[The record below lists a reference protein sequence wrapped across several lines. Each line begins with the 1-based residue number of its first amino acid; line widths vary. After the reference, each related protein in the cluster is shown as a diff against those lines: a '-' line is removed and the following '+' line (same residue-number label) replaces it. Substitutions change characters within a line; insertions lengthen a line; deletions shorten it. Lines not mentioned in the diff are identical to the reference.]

1 MNSKTVLDGSK
12 SFLIKM
18 ENWAVFKQYSS
29 SCNQRK
35 IYKWHS
41 NFREILQKN
50 NTKKEHFNFCTLRR
64 ASRPCFFKMLRCKI
78 FGFQDLGEESDFT
91 FEWSGSMDNFVRL
104 FHPFQIW
111 RKTRRMMRRVKKRK
125 WLECYCS
132 SIMISYDKMIWK
144 YVFIYILNYR
154 RWYNDSG
161 DRNADF
167 LGCNN
172 QTLSD
177 DEKY

>member
-78 FGFQDLGEESDFT
+78 FGFQDLG
-91 FEWSGSMDNFVRL
+91 R
-104 FHPFQIW
+104 
-111 RKTRRMMRRVKKRK
+111 
-125 WLECYCS
+125 
-132 SIMISYDKMIWK
+132 
-144 YVFIYILNYR
+144 
-154 RWYNDSG
+154 
-161 DRNADF
+161 
-167 LGCNN
+167 N
-172 QTLSD
+172 QTSRLSGA
-177 DEKY
+177 EAWIILYGYSIHFRYEERQEG